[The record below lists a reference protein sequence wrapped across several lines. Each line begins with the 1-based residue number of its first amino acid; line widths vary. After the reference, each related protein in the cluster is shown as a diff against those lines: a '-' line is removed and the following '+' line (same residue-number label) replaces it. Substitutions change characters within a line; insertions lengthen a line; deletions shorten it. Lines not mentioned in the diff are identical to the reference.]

1 LPGFALVDLGPGGDQ
16 EGIVEGQG
24 RQQQDRL
31 TRGGETQLEAAL
43 ERMGPVGPQLHGI
56 PAVGVE
62 DQDLGVRAR
71 RHDPLETQGQAPS
84 VEGDRQPSG
93 GACHA
98 PNESCGAERTLPPPV
113 GPAAPVGS
121 TGATQA
127 SLAAAIGKPSASG
140 LTANVGQRKVTNK
153 RSEFDS

>member
-1 LPGFALVDLGPGGDQ
+1 
-16 EGIVEGQG
+16 
-24 RQQQDRL
+24 
-31 TRGGETQLEAAL
+31 
-43 ERMGPVGPQLHGI
+43 
-56 PAVGVE
+56 
-62 DQDLGVRAR
+62 
-71 RHDPLETQGQAPS
+71 
-84 VEGDRQPSG
+84 
-93 GACHA
+93 
-98 PNESCGAERTLPPPV
+98 V